1 MSDPMPTIARLEA
14 EIDRLGAALDLE
26 AKGRQAMAE
35 AYAETKAALLK
46 LQALTTSRMAVPDH
60 RSDTGSFLVVYST
73 LDGVISLEKWCEER
87 YEDGIRRGR
96 AESADLIEALQA
108 SMRLAG

>member
-14 EIDRLGAALDLE
+14 EIDRLGTALDLE

-35 AYAETKAALLK
+35 AYAETKAALIN
-46 LQALTTSRMAVPDH
+46 LQERTGARMAVPDH
-60 RSDTGSFLVVYST
+60 NSPESWLIVYSSR
-73 LDGVISLEKWCEER
+73 DGIRSLEKAIDSR
-87 YEDGIRRGR
+87 FEDGKAHGR